1 MSVREA
7 LERRRED
14 VLNLSQNDRD
24 RLVILHQV
32 VQSQLTVSAGAR
44 RVGLSVRQ
52 FRRLLRRFEAEGDRA
67 VVHGLR
73 GRGSNRRLS
82 SQTREKA
89 LEKAR
94 SELYRDFA
102 PTLLS
107 EHLARD
113 PEIGFVHPHTLR
125 LWMIQ
130 EGLWEVR
137 HRRKRHR
144 RRRERRAALGELV
157 LIDTSIHAWLEER
170 SGEEIVLIALI
181 DDATSRLHAR
191 FFPRDTGAANRQI
204 LIDYLRENGRMQALY
219 ADRASHFRV
228 NWRRS
233 ERLISDQDAG
243 ITLIQRALESLDV
256 EVIFAM
262 SPQAKGR
269 VERLFKTLQ
278 DRLIKEMRIAGISCL
293 AEANLYLNEVFV
305 PFWNNR
311 FCVEP
316 RDLGDAHR
324 ALSEDVDLLHVFAE
338 TDERVIRPDFT
349 FRFKNQYFQIEAS
362 EADPRMPNRKIVIE
376 HRLDQTTRFRW
387 QESYISVTPL
397 EAAPTPPEP
406 QSKLPTKRTV
416 PKSRPAPADH
426 PWRKNPI
433 IVGRGLYAP
442 VEASATLRPDTPP
455 VLERIHLS
463 P

>member
-1 MSVREA
+1 MLEA
-7 LERRRED
+7 LKRRRED

-32 VQSQLTVSAGAR
+32 MQSQLTVSAGAR
-44 RVGLSVRQ
+44 RAGLSVRQ
-52 FRRLLRRFEAEGDRA
+52 FRRLLRRFEAKGDQA

-73 GRGSNRRLS
+73 GRSSNRRLS
-82 SQTREKA
+82 AEVREKA
-89 LEKAR
+89 LRKAR
-94 SELYRDFA
+94 SELFRDFA

-137 HRRKRHR
+137 HHKKRHR

-157 LIDTSIHAWLEER
+157 LIDTSIHDWLEKR
-170 SGEEIVLIALI
+170 SAEEIVLIALM

-204 LIDYLRENGRMQALY
+204 LVNYLRENGRMQALY

-233 ERLISDQDAG
+233 ERQARDQDAG
-243 ITLIQRALESLDV
+243 VTLIQRALETLDV
-256 EVIFAM
+256 EVIFAL

-269 VERLFKTLQ
+269 VERLFRTLQ
-278 DRLIKEMRIAGISCL
+278 DRLIKEMRIAGVSSL
-293 AEANLYLNEVFV
+293 AEANVFLEMTFI
-305 PFWNNR
+305 PFWNHR
-311 FCVEP
+311 FCVDPREP
-316 RDLGDAHR
+316 GDAHR
-324 ALSEDVDLLHVFAE
+324 SVPDDVDLLQVFAE

-349 FRFKNQYFQIEAS
+349 FRFKNRYFQIEAS

-376 HRLDQTTRFRW
+376 QRLDATTRFRW
-387 QESYISVTPL
+387 QERYITARQLS
-397 EAAPTPPEP
+397 AAPPPPEP
-406 QSKLPTKRTV
+406 PREILEPRAPSKP
-416 PKSRPAPADH
+416 RPAPADH
-426 PWRKNPI
+426 PWRRNPI
-433 IVGRGLYAP
+433 VVGRRLYAA

-455 VLERIHLS
+455 VPEQVQYS

>member
-1 MSVREA
+1 
-7 LERRRED
+7 

-32 VQSQLTVSAGAR
+32 TQAQLSVSSGAR

-52 FRRLLRRFEAEGDRA
+52 FRRLLRRFEVEGDRA

-73 GRGSNRRLS
+73 GRISNRRLPAD
-82 SQTREKA
+82 TREKA

-94 SELYRDFA
+94 GEIYRDFA

-130 EGLWEVR
+130 EGLWEAR
-137 HRRKRHR
+137 HRKKRHR
-144 RRRERRAALGELV
+144 KRRERRAAPGELV
-157 LIDTSIHAWLEER
+157 LIDTSIHAWLEDR
-170 SGEEIVLIALI
+170 SAEEIVLIALI
-181 DDATSRLHAR
+181 DDATSRLHGR

-233 ERLISDQDAG
+233 ERQAKDQEAG
-243 ITLIQRALESLDV
+243 LTLIQRALESLNV
-256 EVIFAM
+256 EVIFAL

-278 DRLIKEMRIAGISCL
+278 DRLVKEMRIAGISCL
-293 AEANLYLNEVFV
+293 AEANVFLQKV
-305 PFWNNR
+305 FIPFWNQR

-316 RDLGDAHR
+316 REPGNAHR
-324 ALSEDVDLLHVFAE
+324 SLPDDVDLLQLFAE
-338 TDERVIRPDFT
+338 TEQRVIRPDFT
-349 FRFKNQYFQIEAS
+349 FRFKNNHFQIEAA

-376 HRLDQTTRFRW
+376 QRLDATTRYRW
-387 QESYISVTPL
+387 QERYLSVTPL
-397 EAAPTPPEP
+397 KAAPQSTRPEP
-406 QSKLPTKRTV
+406 QQRYILEPRAAPSP
-416 PKSRPAPADH
+416 RPAPADH
-426 PWRKNPI
+426 PWRRSAFLTNRRLP
-433 IVGRGLYAP
+433 AP
-442 VEASATLRPDTPP
+442 DEASVALRSQTPP
-455 VLERIHLS
+455 VLERITN
-463 P
+463 